1 MKKILLLLTFCLG
14 LVSTLRAEIKLPA
27 IFSDH
32 MVLQQKQSNP
42 IWGWDTPGTKVTVAF
57 AGQTKSATAG
67 KDGRWEVKLDPVNA
81 NATPQV
87 ISIAGTTKRDL
98 QDVLVGEVWMCSGQS
113 NMGFQL
119 NSDWN
124 GDIEAAASDLPNLR
138 LIKVPTVGTQE
149 PQTDFK
155 GEWKASNAESAR
167 GFSAVGFFY
176 GRYLHNILHV
186 PVGLIDNAWGGSAA
200 EAWVRRSSLEGDV
213 RFKQLMEDTVK
224 REALFATT
232 KAADDHEKA
241 MAKWKQDVEKMKAA
255 GLKPGQQLP
264 RQPRS
269 PQDWLKG
276 NARPGNIFNGE
287 LLPTL

>member
-14 LVSTLRAEIKLPA
+14 LVSPLRAEIKLPA

-42 IWGWDTPGTKVTVAF
+42 VWGWDAPGTKVTVTF
-57 AGQTKSATAG
+57 AGQTKSATAE

-87 ISIAGTTKRDL
+87 ISIVGTTKRDI

-138 LIKVPTVGTQE
+138 LIKVPNVACRSRRRISRVNGRR
-149 PQTDFK
+149 QTRRERAVSVQWDF
-155 GEWKASNAESAR
+155 
-167 GFSAVGFFY
+167 FTAVISTTSCTC
-176 GRYLHNILHV
+176 R
-186 PVGLIDNAWGGSAA
+186 WG
-200 EAWVRRSSLEGDV
+200 
-213 RFKQLMEDTVK
+213 
-224 REALFATT
+224 
-232 KAADDHEKA
+232 
-241 MAKWKQDVEKMKAA
+241 
-255 GLKPGQQLP
+255 
-264 RQPRS
+264 
-269 PQDWLKG
+269 
-276 NARPGNIFNGE
+276 
-287 LLPTL
+287 